1 MLKDN
6 IKAFLKKHGPV
17 YGILLLYV
25 LVFLYP
31 YLQRNLVI
39 GADYMYHLARI
50 QTIAE
55 NLRAGEFP
63 VKIHNGMNLGYGYG
77 SGFFYPNFFFYI
89 PAVWMLM
96 GISLWNAYKG
106 FVALIALGIALS
118 MYHCGYYMAKKRVAG
133 VLSAVSYLFCQPLL
147 MDLYYRFA
155 PGECIAFIFV
165 PIVLVGCHNLFREE
179 FDKPWLLG
187 MGFLGLGLAHPVTIA
202 GMLLLMVC
210 MCIVHIRVFVK
221 NPAKCRKLLIT
232 GLVVLA
238 LSISYWLPMV
248 EQVMDQTF
256 HFMEPWTNVDE
267 NVASFCNG
275 WIGTIHSMGYGMI
288 LMAVLGLGCVLFI
301 VVARP
306 QRKESF
312 SVGILW
318 TLIGVGMALL
328 ATWKPFWTVMRPFLN
343 FLQFPWRIHLFA
355 CAFLCLGSVCLLLQL
370 FGQEKIMLFMTAV
383 ISCFLIFGEVQF
395 MQPQIKNYAG
405 IELLDICADATSN
418 GGGEEWQPAGFT
430 SAVLNSAENT
440 TVFDD
445 RGNGKGYTKQGS
457 RIRFSAADFSDFGEH
472 TADAKNTDSVK
483 PSERSVEKYA
493 EKSVE
498 KYVEKSVDRT
508 YRLPYVYY
516 KGYRA
521 VYYDGAGN
529 PIEDAELMED
539 PETHMLLMKAVDEK
553 TSGYYEIYYAG
564 TLLQKVS
571 YLVCMI
577 AWLALAGVL
586 FMQYLHRK
594 KGK

>member
-1 MLKDN
+1 
-6 IKAFLKKHGPV
+6 
-17 YGILLLYV
+17 
-25 LVFLYP
+25 
-31 YLQRNLVI
+31 
-39 GADYMYHLARI
+39 
-50 QTIAE
+50 
-55 NLRAGEFP
+55 
-63 VKIHNGMNLGYGYG
+63 
-77 SGFFYPNFFFYI
+77 
-89 PAVWMLM
+89 
-96 GISLWNAYKG
+96 
-106 FVALIALGIALS
+106 
-118 MYHCGYYMAKKRVAG
+118 
-133 VLSAVSYLFCQPLL
+133 
-147 MDLYYRFA
+147 
-155 PGECIAFIFV
+155 
-165 PIVLVGCHNLFREE
+165 
-179 FDKPWLLG
+179 
-187 MGFLGLGLAHPVTIA
+187 
-202 GMLLLMVC
+202 
-210 MCIVHIRVFVK
+210 
-221 NPAKCRKLLIT
+221 
-232 GLVVLA
+232 
-238 LSISYWLPMV
+238 
-248 EQVMDQTF
+248 
-256 HFMEPWTNVDE
+256 
-267 NVASFCNG
+267 
-275 WIGTIHSMGYGMI
+275 
-288 LMAVLGLGCVLFI
+288 
-301 VVARP
+301 
-306 QRKESF
+306 
-312 SVGILW
+312 
-318 TLIGVGMALL
+318 
-328 ATWKPFWTVMRPFLN
+328 
-343 FLQFPWRIHLFA
+343 
-355 CAFLCLGSVCLLLQL
+355 
-370 FGQEKIMLFMTAV
+370 MLFMTAV

-445 RGNGKGYTKQGS
+445 WGNGKGYTKQGS

-483 PSERSVEKYA
+483 PSER
-493 EKSVE
+493 SVE

-571 YLVCMI
+571 YVVCMI